1 MVIYFFSITQ
11 KESIERVSYRNF
23 TFCFFCIDLRVEEPK
38 FLMLNFFLNRFIK
51 SIVLHKFRILYK
63 PFLFDTTMLISIYLF

>member
-1 MVIYFFSITQ
+1 M
-11 KESIERVSYRNF
+11 
-23 TFCFFCIDLRVEEPK
+23 DLRVEEPK

-51 SIVLHKFRILYK
+51 SIVLHKFRIPYK